1 MSATELAQDQRERA
15 REVAEPDVEVE
26 LDVGGGE
33 DVAELQSEIEMT
45 ADGFRVSD
53 FKCQKCGLAHGHDT
67 DKHRASDSFELSHEE
82 AAEMEFNPN
91 CHCGAHE
98 LAKRGEQFGV
108 NSSSAASTAR
118 DAPVPEGVKKQ
129 LR

>member
-1 MSATELAQDQRERA
+1 MSTAELAQDQRERA
-15 REVAEPDVEVE
+15 REVAEPDAEVE
-26 LDVGGGE
+26 LDVGTGE
-33 DVAELQSEIEMT
+33 DIQELQAEIEMT
-45 ADGFRVSD
+45 AEGFRVSD

-82 AAEMEFNPN
+82 AAEMDFNPN

-98 LAKRGEQFGV
+98 LAQRGGDFGV
-108 NSSSAASTAR
+108 DESKAANTAR
-118 DAPVPEGVKKQ
+118 SAPVPESVKKQ